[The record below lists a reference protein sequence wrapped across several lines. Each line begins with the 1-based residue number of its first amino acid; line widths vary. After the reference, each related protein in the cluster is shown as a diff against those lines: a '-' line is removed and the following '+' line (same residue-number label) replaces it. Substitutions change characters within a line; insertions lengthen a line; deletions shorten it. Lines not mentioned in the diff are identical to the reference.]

1 MYNCGDI
8 MYNKET
14 GNLIMII
21 GYNADDINEIL
32 RANKYSNVKIDT
44 IEKLDNTYVSYYVL
58 PLLVLTAIN
67 VAIDMKEVCAVIA
80 KNIKSQALN
89 SKCILRYYQEPLT
102 HYEKIMHIKGM
113 RNYLLKNKLQGV
125 ILPEYYT
132 KKDLE
137 EKFQQV

>member
-8 MYNKET
+8 LYNKET
-14 GNLIMII
+14 GNLILVI

-32 RANKYSNVKIDT
+32 RAKKIDT
-44 IEKLDNTYVSYYVL
+44 IEKLDKTYVSYYVL
-58 PLLVLTAIN
+58 PLLVLTSIN
-67 VAIDMKEVCAVIA
+67 AAIDMKEVCAVIA

-125 ILPEYYT
+125 ILPKYYT
-132 KKDLE
+132 KRDLE
-137 EKFQQV
+137 EKFKQV

>member
-8 MYNKET
+8 LYNKET
-14 GNLIMII
+14 GNLILVI

-32 RANKYSNVKIDT
+32 RAKKIDT

-58 PLLVLTAIN
+58 HLLVLTAIN

-113 RNYLLKNKLQGV
+113 RNYILKNKLQGV

-137 EKFQQV
+137 EKFKQV

>member
-8 MYNKET
+8 LYNKET
-14 GNLIMII
+14 GNLILVI

-32 RANKYSNVKIDT
+32 RAKKIDT
-44 IEKLDNTYVSYYVL
+44 IEKLENTYVSYYVL
-58 PLLVLTAIN
+58 HLLVLTAIN

-132 KKDLE
+132 KRDLE
-137 EKFQQV
+137 EKFKQV

>member
-8 MYNKET
+8 LYNKET
-14 GNLIMII
+14 GNLILVI

-32 RANKYSNVKIDT
+32 RAKKIDT

-58 PLLVLTAIN
+58 HLLVLTAIN

-137 EKFQQV
+137 EKFKQV

>member
-8 MYNKET
+8 LYNKET
-14 GNLIMII
+14 GNLILVI

-32 RANKYSNVKIDT
+32 RAKKIDT
-44 IEKLDNTYVSYYVL
+44 IEKLENTYVSYYVL
-58 PLLVLTAIN
+58 HLIVLTAIN

-132 KKDLE
+132 KRDLE
-137 EKFQQV
+137 EKFKQV

>member
-8 MYNKET
+8 LYNKET
-14 GNLIMII
+14 GNLILVI

-32 RANKYSNVKIDT
+32 RVKKIDT
-44 IEKLDNTYVSYYVL
+44 IEKLENTYVSYYVL

-67 VAIDMKEVCAVIA
+67 VVIDMKEVCAVIA

-132 KKDLE
+132 KRDLE
-137 EKFQQV
+137 EKFK

>member
-8 MYNKET
+8 LYNKET
-14 GNLIMII
+14 GNLILVI

-32 RANKYSNVKIDT
+32 RAKKIDT
-44 IEKLDNTYVSYYVL
+44 IEKLENTYVSYYVL

-113 RNYLLKNKLQGV
+113 RNYLLKNKLQCV

-137 EKFQQV
+137 EKFKQV

>member
-8 MYNKET
+8 LYNKET
-14 GNLIMII
+14 GNLILVI

-32 RANKYSNVKIDT
+32 RAKKIDT
-44 IEKLDNTYVSYYVL
+44 IEKLDNSYISYYVL

-102 HYEKIMHIKGM
+102 HYEKIMHINGM

-132 KKDLE
+132 KRDLE
-137 EKFQQV
+137 EKFKQV

>member
-8 MYNKET
+8 LYNKET
-14 GNLIMII
+14 GNLILVI

-32 RANKYSNVKIDT
+32 RVKKIDT
-44 IEKLDNTYVSYYVL
+44 IEKLENTYVSYYVL

-132 KKDLE
+132 KRDLE
-137 EKFQQV
+137 EKFKQV

>member
-8 MYNKET
+8 LYNKET
-14 GNLIMII
+14 GNLILVI

-32 RANKYSNVKIDT
+32 HAKKIDT
-44 IEKLDNTYVSYYVL
+44 IEKLENTYVSYYVL

-137 EKFQQV
+137 EKFKQV

>member
-8 MYNKET
+8 LYNKET
-14 GNLIMII
+14 GNLILVI

-32 RANKYSNVKIDT
+32 RVKKIDT
-44 IEKLDNTYVSYYVL
+44 IEKLENTYVSYYVL

-132 KKDLE
+132 KRDLE

>member
-8 MYNKET
+8 LYNKET
-14 GNLIMII
+14 GNLILVI

-32 RANKYSNVKIDT
+32 RVKKIDT
-44 IEKLDNTYVSYYVL
+44 IEKLENTYVSYYVL

-67 VAIDMKEVCAVIA
+67 AAIDMKEVCAVIA

-125 ILPEYYT
+125 VLPEYYT
-132 KKDLE
+132 KRDLE
-137 EKFQQV
+137 EKFKQV

>member
-8 MYNKET
+8 LYNKET
-14 GNLIMII
+14 GNLILVI
-21 GYNADDINEIL
+21 GYNADDINEVL
-32 RANKYSNVKIDT
+32 RVKKIDT
-44 IEKLDNTYVSYYVL
+44 IEKLENTYVSYYVL

-137 EKFQQV
+137 EKFKQV

>member
-8 MYNKET
+8 LYNKET
-14 GNLIMII
+14 GNLILVI

-32 RANKYSNVKIDT
+32 RAKKIDT

-58 PLLVLTAIN
+58 HLLVLTAIN

-89 SKCILRYYQEPLT
+89 SKCILRYYQEPLI
-102 HYEKIMHIKGM
+102 HYEKIMHITGM

-137 EKFQQV
+137 EKFKQV

>member
-1 MYNCGDI
+1 MYNWCDSL
-8 MYNKET
+8 YNKET
-14 GNLIMII
+14 GNLILVI

-32 RANKYSNVKIDT
+32 RVKKIDT
-44 IEKLDNTYVSYYVL
+44 IEKLENTYVSYYVL

-132 KKDLE
+132 KRDLE
-137 EKFQQV
+137 EKFKQV

>member
-8 MYNKET
+8 LYNKET
-14 GNLIMII
+14 GNLILVI

-32 RANKYSNVKIDT
+32 RAKKIDT
-44 IEKLDNTYVSYYVL
+44 IEKLDKTYVSYYVL

-113 RNYLLKNKLQGV
+113 RHYLLKNKLQGV

-137 EKFQQV
+137 EKFKQV

>member
-8 MYNKET
+8 LYNKET
-14 GNLIMII
+14 GNLILVI

-32 RANKYSNVKIDT
+32 RAKKIDT
-44 IEKLDNTYVSYYVL
+44 IEKLENTYVSYYVL

-89 SKCILRYYQEPLT
+89 SKCILRYYQEPLI

-137 EKFQQV
+137 EKFKQV

>member
-8 MYNKET
+8 LYNKET
-14 GNLIMII
+14 GNLILVI

-32 RANKYSNVKIDT
+32 RAKKIDT
-44 IEKLDNTYVSYYVL
+44 IEKLENTSVSYYVL

-102 HYEKIMHIKGM
+102 HYEKIMHINGM

-132 KKDLE
+132 KRDLE
-137 EKFQQV
+137 EKFKQV

>member
-1 MYNCGDI
+1 MYNCGNI
-8 MYNKET
+8 LYNKET
-14 GNLIMII
+14 GNLILVI
-21 GYNADDINEIL
+21 GYNADDINEVL
-32 RANKYSNVKIDT
+32 RVKKIDT
-44 IEKLDNTYVSYYVL
+44 IEKLENTYVSYYVL

-132 KKDLE
+132 KRDLE
-137 EKFQQV
+137 EKFKQV

>member
-8 MYNKET
+8 LYNKET
-14 GNLIMII
+14 GNLTLVI

-32 RANKYSNVKIDT
+32 RAKKIDT

-132 KKDLE
+132 KRDLE
-137 EKFQQV
+137 EKFKQV

>member
-8 MYNKET
+8 LYNKET
-14 GNLIMII
+14 GNLILVI

-32 RANKYSNVKIDT
+32 RAKKIDT

-58 PLLVLTAIN
+58 HLLVLTAIN
-67 VAIDMKEVCAVIA
+67 VAINMKEVCAVIA

-132 KKDLE
+132 KRDLE
-137 EKFQQV
+137 EKFKQV

>member
-8 MYNKET
+8 LYNKET
-14 GNLIMII
+14 GNLILVI
-21 GYNADDINEIL
+21 GYNADDINEVL
-32 RANKYSNVKIDT
+32 RVKKIDT
-44 IEKLDNTYVSYYVL
+44 IEKLENTYVSYYVL

-132 KKDLE
+132 KRDLE
-137 EKFQQV
+137 EKFKQV

>member
-8 MYNKET
+8 LYNKET
-14 GNLIMII
+14 GNLILVI

-32 RANKYSNVKIDT
+32 RAKKIDT
-44 IEKLDNTYVSYYVL
+44 IEKLDNSYISYYVL

-67 VAIDMKEVCAVIA
+67 VAIDMKEICAVIA

-132 KKDLE
+132 KRDLE
-137 EKFQQV
+137 EKFKQV

>member
-8 MYNKET
+8 LYNKET
-14 GNLIMII
+14 GNLILVI

-32 RANKYSNVKIDT
+32 RAKKIDT

-58 PLLVLTAIN
+58 HLLVLTAIN

-132 KKDLE
+132 KRDLE
-137 EKFQQV
+137 EKFKQV

>member
-8 MYNKET
+8 LYNKET
-14 GNLIMII
+14 GNLILVI
-21 GYNADDINEIL
+21 GYNADDINEVL
-32 RANKYSNVKIDT
+32 RVKKIDT
-44 IEKLDNTYVSYYVL
+44 IEKLENTYVSYYVL
-58 PLLVLTAIN
+58 PLLVLTAIH

-132 KKDLE
+132 KRDLE
-137 EKFQQV
+137 EKFKQV

>member
-8 MYNKET
+8 LYNKET
-14 GNLIMII
+14 GNLILVI

-32 RANKYSNVKIDT
+32 RAKKIDT

-67 VAIDMKEVCAVIA
+67 VAINMKEVCAVIA

-102 HYEKIMHIKGM
+102 HYEKIMHINGM